1 MTEVWLKTYRSIGN
15 FTFQATQAGL
25 HRFHIIGAGGSGSD
39 GGNSGAAARGGAGGS
54 SGGYGIHDLILS
66 LGEAV
71 QIEVS
76 ETKSAITYDGKTVT
90 AAAGSSSA
98 AGTCQGANV
107 SNLSGNV
114 GFDGQN
120 GSQQT
125 VQYSSGGWREVC
137 RGGAGGSGA
146 AGVGKYQS
154 NGGTGGAGAFASWD
168 SPTNNK
174 TGSNA
179 ANGSFIENSDTSIGG
194 AGGGGGGR
202 AYWDYSAMG
211 IRGTGGAGQIGGVV
225 VEFVSSAPT
234 APPWIDAGER
244 ILAGKEVEVTWGTA
258 SDVNGDLA
266 GYALERSADG
276 GAWELVYRGSL
287 RAFTDT
293 VAQNW
298 QSLQYRVQAYDAEGS
313 GSGYISTAKMTVIHN
328 SPPQA
333 PASIFVPDPIFGG
346 TTVTV
351 SWSRAADTDDN
362 LAGYTLE
369 QNTGDGVWTEVKNT
383 TALSGDIPITFGWKS
398 IQFRVRA
405 YDAYGAAGPC
415 IESNTITII
424 NNRAP
429 VISGEDKD
437 LGTLTDSFPAQ
448 SYVVSDEDG
457 DQVRVTVKLD
467 EVVIESFTAELGKE
481 NILEISADKW
491 QKILNGPHTIK
502 ILVDDQPPLGL
513 RQVSVPYGHLP
524 LQNLS
529 RTFNSGCKT
538 RWRRTRC
545 RKNASSAPKA
555 RFRRGVRCVL
565 RFVITPTTPP
575 RHGKTSRRKF

>member
-1 MTEVWLKTYRSIGN
+1 MTEVWLKTYRSIGS
-15 FTFQATQAGL
+15 FTFQAAQAGL
-25 HRFHIIGAGGSGSD
+25 HRFHVIGAGGNGAN
-39 GGNSGAAARGGAGGS
+39 GGMGAGSGGTGGG
-54 SGGYGIHDLILS
+54 SGGYGIHSVALAA
-66 LGEAV
+66 GETVA
-71 QIEVS
+71 IEIS
-76 ETKSAITYDGKTVT
+76 MEATKLTHEGRSVT
-90 AAAGSSSA
+90 ATAGSGAVPGTCTGANGDNLAGSAGGEGSRGSSA
-98 AGTCQGANV
+98 SEPAYSWRRVVG
-107 SNLSGNV
+107 GN
-114 GFDGQN
+114 
-120 GSQQT
+120 
-125 VQYSSGGWREVC
+125 
-137 RGGAGGSGA
+137 GGSGGN
-146 AGVGKYQS
+146 GVGKYQS
-154 NGGTGGAGAFASWD
+154 AGGNGGNGGQASGNTLGSDAPYHARNGAVVENLD
-168 SPTNNK
+168 NK
-174 TGSNA
+174 IGS
-179 ANGSFIENSDTSIGG
+179 
-194 AGGGGGGR
+194 AGGGGGNG
-202 AYWDYSAMG
+202 ASVYSSYANAG
-211 IRGTGGAGQIGGVV
+211 SGAVGQVGGVV

-234 APPWIDAGER
+234 APPWIDVGDR

-266 GYALERSADG
+266 GYAMERSANG
-276 GAWELVYRGSL
+276 GAWQLVYKGSL

-293 VAQNW
+293 AALDW
-298 QSLQYRVQAYDAEGS
+298 QTVQYRVQAYDAEGS

-351 SWSRAADTDDN
+351 SWSRAADTDGN

-405 YDAYGAAGPC
+405 YDAYGAVGPYV
-415 IESNTITII
+415 ESNTITII
-424 NNRAP
+424 NNRPP
-429 VISGEDKD
+429 VISGEDRD

-457 DQVRVTVKLD
+457 DQVTVTIKLD

-481 NILEISADKW
+481 NILEIPADEWRKL
-491 QKILNGPHTIK
+491 LNGPHTIE

-529 RTFNSGCKT
+529 GTFNSGCKT
-538 RWRRTRC
+538 RWQRTRC
-545 RKNASSAPKA
+545 RKNASSAPKV
-555 RFRRGVRCVL
+555 RSRRGVRCVL

-575 RHGKTSRRKF
+575 RHGKTSHRRF